1 MLSTQGISCDITIVT
16 RDSLKQ
22 LIDLGLV
29 VQKRSMSQGDEHCDD
44 CYLEVTSLG
53 RATFKGIVVIII
65 LIQCIWEEFLWQD
78 LSVHLFIWN
87 NFWLIKEQSWDYLN
101 LTLANEYVVDITIPI
116 QVIKYDQCCSRQI
129 SQSDCSIH
137 IKLNYY

>member
-1 MLSTQGISCDITIVT
+1 
-16 RDSLKQ
+16 
-22 LIDLGLV
+22 
-29 VQKRSMSQGDEHCDD
+29 
-44 CYLEVTSLG
+44 
-53 RATFKGIVVIII
+53 

-101 LTLANEYVVDITIPI
+101 LSLANEYVVDITIPI